1 MATPERL
8 VTGHYQRAAELVR
21 AAGGD
26 AAPTVYLTK
35 ADPLEILRD
44 LLGHSSVI
52 TTEVYVK
59 RLDVNRIYRAAYDH
73 AGRSAGLVDPVAAEV
88 DAEFADDSEGDT

>member
-73 AGRSAGLVDPVAAEV
+73 AGRAAGLVDPVAAEV